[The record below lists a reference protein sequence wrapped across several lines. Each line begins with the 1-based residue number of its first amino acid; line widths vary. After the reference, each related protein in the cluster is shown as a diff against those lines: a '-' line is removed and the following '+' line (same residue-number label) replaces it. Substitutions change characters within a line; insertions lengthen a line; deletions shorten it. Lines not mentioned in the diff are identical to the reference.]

1 MLDSLS
7 TNKIRNNHPRVW
19 KVFKFDIRL
28 IVGKK
33 IRNNHPR
40 VWKEFTFDIRF
51 VVDRESK
58 K

>member
-1 MLDSLS
+1 MLDSSS

-19 KVFKFDIRL
+19 EEFTLDIKF

-40 VWKEFTFDIRF
+40 VWKEFKIDVRF
-51 VVDRESK
+51 TVDEQNK

>member
-1 MLDSLS
+1 MILDSS
-7 TNKIRNNHPRVW
+7 SADQIRNNHPRVW
-19 KVFKFDIRL
+19 KEFTLDIKF

-40 VWKEFTFDIRF
+40 VWKLFKIEFRLT
-51 VVDRESK
+51 VGK